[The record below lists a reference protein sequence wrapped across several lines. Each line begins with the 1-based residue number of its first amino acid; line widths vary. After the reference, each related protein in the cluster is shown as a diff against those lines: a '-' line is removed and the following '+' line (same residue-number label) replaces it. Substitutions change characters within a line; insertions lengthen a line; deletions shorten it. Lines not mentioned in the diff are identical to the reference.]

1 MQSSKQLGLAMT
13 LTLTLT
19 FALILCLSPSGVE
32 SRIRWRK
39 SVQLSLHRETN
50 HTKVLGSFRSQKWR
64 LKNIL
69 FPTKDTEA
77 VGGSFAVTKPVSRD
91 NLTNSHNTEY
101 YIKAYFGQPKT
112 QQVTLLVDTASAN
125 LWVYSSDFAN
135 KSCAKHNGYDE
146 SKSQTHQQNGAS
158 FAIQYASQSD
168 LNGFLST
175 DTFTVGD
182 LAVKNQTFG
191 VINSAPLS
199 LCKRSNFDGI
209 LGLGLSQ
216 IALDGVTTPLDNM
229 IAQGLIDDPIY
240 SMYVNRNDSDASNGG
255 VLLLGGSD
263 PTLYRGCLTYVP
275 LSKVGFW
282 QITVGGIKI
291 GSKTLCHNCQAMFDA
306 GTSLIIVPCPA
317 LKVIN
322 NKLGI
327 KESSKR
333 DGVYIIDCSKASS
346 LPNVVVN
353 IGWKDFTLTPSDY
366 VLNYSGTCV
375 SGFASL
381 SDCSAETSSDRSDE
395 LNNIWVFG
403 DVFFGAFFL
412 LFDFGLKLIGIA
424 PKV

>member
-1 MQSSKQLGLAMT
+1 MQSSKKLGLA
-13 LTLTLT
+13 LTLV
-19 FALILCLSPSGVE
+19 LILCLTKSCVE
-32 SRIRWRK
+32 SKRWRK
-39 SVQLSLHRETN
+39 SVQLNLHRETN
-50 HTKVLGSFRSQKWR
+50 HTKILRSFHSQKLR
-64 LKNIL
+64 LQNLLKTSTDVVL
-69 FPTKDTEA
+69 E
-77 VGGSFAVTKPVSRD
+77 SFAVSKQSVSVD

-101 YIKAYFGQPKT
+101 YIKVSFGQPKS
-112 QQVTLLVDTASAN
+112 QQVTLLVDTASSN
-125 LWVYSSDFAN
+125 LWVYSSDFT
-135 KSCAKHNGYDE
+135 KQSCLQHNGYNSSE
-146 SKSQTHQQNGAS
+146 SQTYQANGTS
-158 FAIQYASQSD
+158 FQIQYASQDNLS
-168 LNGFLST
+168 GFLST
-175 DTFTVGD
+175 DTFTIGD
-182 LAVKNQTFG
+182 LSVKNQTFG
-191 VINSAPLS
+191 VIDSAPLS

-216 IALDGVTTPLDNM
+216 IALDGVMTPLDNM
-229 IAQGLIDDPIY
+229 IAQGLIEDPIY
-240 SMYVNRNDSDASNGG
+240 SLYVNRNDSDASNGG

-282 QITVGGIKI
+282 QITVGQIKI
-291 GSKTLCHNCQAMFDA
+291 GSKTLCNNCQAMFDA

-317 LKVIN
+317 LKIIN

-327 KESSKR
+327 KESAKR
-333 DGVYIIDCSKASS
+333 NGVYTIDCSKAKG
-346 LPNVVVN
+346 LPNIVVN

-366 VLNYSGTCV
+366 ILNYSGTCV

-381 SDCSAETSSDRSDE
+381 SDCTGNTSNDNGDD